1 MIERRFLSGL
11 EVRAKS
17 DTTLPQIV
25 GYAAVFNEVTTRSWY
40 KEVILPGA
48 FDRSLRENLDI
59 RALVQHDS
67 AMVIGRTKAKTLA
80 LRTDTK
86 GLISEIDPPDTQVGR
101 DTVESIRRGDIDGMS
116 IGFIV
121 RTDNWKLVD
130 GWDYREISDIEL
142 IEVSPVTFPQ
152 YTGTSV
158 QVRSSEMI
166 GLDEE
171 TLLRALL
178 RAKHKLPPRE
188 EDRALL
194 AEVRAWLA
202 TEPQPTPPTIDPAIR
217 LELDRRLRTLQL
229 KVAA

>member
-11 EVRAKS
+11 DVRAKA
-17 DTTLPQIV
+17 DTALPQIV

-48 FDRSLRENLDI
+48 FDRTLRENTDI

-86 GLISEIDPPDTQVGR
+86 GLFSEIDPPDTQVGR

-166 GLDEE
+166 GMDEE
-171 TLLRALL
+171 PLLRALL

-194 AEVRAWLA
+194 SEVRSWLA
-202 TEPQPTPPTIDPAIR
+202 AEPQPPPATMDPAIR
-217 LELDRRLRTLQL
+217 LELDRRKRQLQL
-229 KVAA
+229 KFAA

>member
-11 EVRAKS
+11 DVRAKA
-17 DTTLPQIV
+17 DNALPQIV
-25 GYAAVFNEVTTRSWY
+25 GYAAVFNEVTTRSWF

-48 FDRSLRENLDI
+48 FDRTLRDNLDI

-86 GLISEIDPPDTQVGR
+86 GLFSEIDPPDTQVGR

-130 GWDYREISDIEL
+130 GWDYREISDIDL

-152 YTGTSV
+152 YTGTSA

-166 GLDEE
+166 GMDEE
-171 TLLRALL
+171 PLLRALL

-194 AEVRAWLA
+194 SEVRSWLA
-202 TEPQPTPPTIDPAIR
+202 AEPQPPPATMDPAIQ
-217 LELDRRLRTLQL
+217 LELDRRKRQLQL
-229 KVAA
+229 KFAA

>member
-11 EVRAKS
+11 EVRAKE
-17 DTTLPQIV
+17 DKAPQIV
-25 GYAAVFNEVTTRSWY
+25 GYAAVFNEVTTRCWY

-48 FDRSLRENLDI
+48 FDRTLKDNPDV
-59 RALVQHDS
+59 RALVQHD
-67 AMVIGRTKAKTLA
+67 ATLVIGRTKAKTLA
-80 LRTDTK
+80 LRTDSK
-86 GLISEIDPPDTQVGR
+86 GLFSEIDPPDTQVGR

-121 RTDNWKLVD
+121 RTDNWTLVD

-158 QVRSSEMI
+158 QVRSSELI
-166 GLDEE
+166 GMDEE
-171 TLLRALL
+171 KLLRALL
-178 RAKHKLPPRE
+178 RAKHKLPARE

-194 AEVRAWLA
+194 AEVRGWLGA
-202 TEPQPTPPTIDPAIR
+202 EPQPTMDPAIR
-217 LELDRRLRTLQL
+217 LDLDRRLRTLQL

>member
-1 MIERRFLSGL
+1 MMERRFLSGL
-11 EVRAKS
+11 EVRVNA
-17 DTTLPQIV
+17 DTLPQIV

-48 FDRSLRENLDI
+48 FDRTLNDSLDV
-59 RALVQHDS
+59 RALVQHD
-67 AMVIGRTKAKTLA
+67 AALVIGRTKAKTLA
-80 LRTDTK
+80 LRADSK
-86 GLISEIDPPDTQVGR
+86 GLFSEINPPDTQVGR

-152 YTGTSV
+152 YTGTSA
-158 QVRSSEMI
+158 QVRSSELI
-166 GLDEE
+166 GMDEE
-171 TLLRALL
+171 KLLRALL
-178 RAKHKLPPRE
+178 RAKHQLPPRE
-188 EDRALL
+188 EDRAVLS
-194 AEVRAWLA
+194 EVRGWLGK
-202 TEPQPTPPTIDPAIR
+202 EPQITMDPAIQ
-217 LELDRRLRTLQL
+217 LELDRRLHALQL